1 MKMET
6 IKIVKF
12 AESVEVQS
20 VEVEKV
26 DKIEKA
32 EKDEKEENECSI
44 CLENIEE
51 GSKKIVRC
59 GHIFHGECIGK
70 WLEDHDKC
78 PLCIQTIVDVE
89 EKNKDIIQTVNTR
102 INIFGVI
109 FCIIMVF
116 TVISFIIF
124 EILQGI

>member
-1 MKMET
+1 MEA

-12 AESVEVQS
+12 AESME
-20 VEVEKV
+20 
-26 DKIEKA
+26 IEKME
-32 EKDEKEENECSI
+32 EKEKKEEKIKDEENECSI

-51 GSKKIVRC
+51 SSKKIVRC

-70 WLEDHDKC
+70 WLEGHDKC
-78 PLCIQTIVDVE
+78 PLCIQTIVEVE

-109 FCIIMVF
+109 FCIIMIF

-124 EILQGI
+124 EIVQKI